1 MTFGV
6 LALCASV
13 APALAGDHDPGRAPS
28 AERGRVNVH
37 RPLNPPFWSIRA
49 YEDAWTQWGVA
60 AKPADY
66 ARAFRDRYGLHPAA
80 YDNGGLPMGFTRAK
94 GLLGL
99 GQGIGN
105 DCLLCHAGTVA
116 GQTIIG
122 LGNTALDMQS
132 LYEEMAA
139 ADTLDPVMPL
149 PLCNVR
155 GTSEASNFAV
165 YLMQFRDKDLRHRV
179 PVKFPLCT
187 TLCEDVPAWWL
198 YKKKKTI
205 YHLGLA
211 DSRSVRTMM
220 PFLLIPGNSAEYI
233 KRKEPDFADIRAF
246 LLSMQP
252 PRYPFPIDEAR
263 AARGKAGLRDHLRG
277 ATVPTDLA
285 VAIPTSVSLLDE
297 IGTDPTLATAFAPEG
312 AAHYLQSWFAAE
324 HGPGGEKY
332 HGLGGGGYQAPPL
345 DGIWA
350 SAPYLHNGSAP
361 TVYHVLKSTARPK
374 IFTRSFRGE
383 KDDYDPVR
391 LGMKVTVLHEPAD
404 PSSPAIALRKV
415 YDTTQPGRG
424 NGGHLF
430 GDKLSEEERMAVIE
444 YLKTL

>member
-1 MTFGV
+1 
-6 LALCASV
+6 
-13 APALAGDHDPGRAPS
+13 
-28 AERGRVNVH
+28 
-37 RPLNPPFWSIRA
+37 
-49 YEDAWTQWGVA
+49 
-60 AKPADY
+60 
-66 ARAFRDRYGLHPAA
+66 
-80 YDNGGLPMGFTRAK
+80 
-94 GLLGL
+94 
-99 GQGIGN
+99 
-105 DCLLCHAGTVA
+105 
-116 GQTIIG
+116 
-122 LGNTALDMQS
+122 
-132 LYEEMAA
+132 MAA
-139 ADTLDPVMPL
+139 ADTLDPIMPL

-165 YLMQFRDKDLRHRV
+165 YLMQFRDKDLRHRI
-179 PVKFPLCT
+179 PVKYPLCT

-211 DSRSVRTMM
+211 DGRSVRTMM

-233 KRKEPDFADIRAF
+233 KRKEPDFADIRSF
-246 LLSMQP
+246 LLSVQP
-252 PRYPFPIDEAR
+252 PRYPFPIDAAR
-263 AARGKAGLRDHLRG
+263 AARGKVVFERTCARCHGSYGPGGRYPNKR
-277 ATVPTDLA
+277 
-285 VAIPTSVSLLDE
+285 IPLDE

-324 HGPGGEKY
+324 HGPTGEKY

-350 SAPYLHNGSAP
+350 SAPYLHNGSVP

-374 IFTRSFRGE
+374 FFTRSFRGE

-391 LGMKVTVLHEPAD
+391 LGLRVTVLHEPAD
-404 PSSPAIALRKV
+404 PGSPAIALRKV

-430 GDKLSEEERMAVIE
+430 GDKLTDEERMAVVE

>member
-1 MTFGV
+1 
-6 LALCASV
+6 V
-13 APALAGDHDPGRAPS
+13 APALAGDHDPYRAPS
-28 AERGRVNVH
+28 AERGRETVH
-37 RPLNPPFWSIRA
+37 KPLNPPFWSRRA
-49 YEDAWTQWGVA
+49 YENAWTQWGVSE
-60 AKPADY
+60 KPADHG
-66 ARAFRDRYGLHPAA
+66 RAFRDRYGLHPAP
-80 YDNGGLPMGFTRAK
+80 YDNGGLPMGFTRTK
-94 GLLGL
+94 GLLGI

-116 GQTIIG
+116 GQTIVG
-122 LGNTALDMQS
+122 LGNSTLDMQS
-132 LYEEMAA
+132 LYEELAA
-139 ADTLDPVMPL
+139 ADKLDPVMPL

-165 YLMQFRDKDLRHRV
+165 YLMQFRDQDLRHRI

-187 TLCEDVPAWWL
+187 TLCEDIPAWWL

-211 DSRSVRTMM
+211 DGRSVRTMM

-246 LLSMQP
+246 LLSVEP
-252 PRYPFPIDEAR
+252 PKYPFPIHESL
-263 AARGKAGLRDHLRG
+263 AARGKLIFESACARCHGSYGPGGRYPNKR
-277 ATVPTDLA
+277 
-285 VAIPTSVSLLDE
+285 IPLEE

-324 HGPGGEKY
+324 HGPSGEKY

-361 TVYHVLKSTARPK
+361 TVYHVLKSTARPR

-383 KDDYDPVR
+383 KEDYDPVR
-391 LGMKVTVLHEPAD
+391 LGLKVTVLQEPAD
-404 PSSPAIALRKV
+404 PDSPAIERRKV

-430 GDKLSEEERMAVIE
+430 GDKLSEDERMAVVE